1 MVTLGPESNSENATT
16 VGTLVHLIG
25 LFSGFVG
32 TGLVYLFSD
41 DEFTK
46 QNAKNAFNWQIIFVV
61 AFGAF
66 VLVAFFDTFFSA
78 LITIIGIIS
87 LFTLISHS
95 AYGQLSRR
103 SVEPSG
109 STPLSLISS
118 EQC

>member
-1 MVTLGPESNSENATT
+1 MTSGPESNFENATT

-25 LFSGFVG
+25 LFFGFVG

-87 LFTLISHS
+87 LFTLDLAFCVWATIK
-95 AYGQLSRR
+95 AKRGTIWKYPF
-103 SVEPSG
+103 VPD
-109 STPLSLISS
+109 IV
-118 EQC
+118 